1 MKENCRKKNLTTC
14 ERKISSYKPALRTT
28 FLLNTPRRLLPLI
41 LFINKGPR
49 WKKQIRDNIKLF
61 KLVWSNIKLSKLFWS
76 TNLFIKKR
84 LFIKKE
90 PLAQVLS
97 HKFCEISNTF
107 FIEHLR
113 ETASEI
119 RIKFTSNYSMHLFAF
134 QKLNTAVLI
143 STKNITSRSSHSE
156 VFCNEGVLKNLAK
169 RTWKHLCQSLFF
181 YKKRRC
187 FTINSVKFLRTSFS
201 WNTSGGCSEY

>member
-41 LFINKGPR
+41 LFIKKGPR
-49 WKKQIRDNIKLF
+49 WKNRLKIISNFLSWFEVISNFQSCFGPQISLLKKDFL
-61 KLVWSNIKLSKLFWS
+61 L
-76 TNLFIKKR
+76 KKR
-84 LFIKKE
+84 
-90 PLAQVLS
+90 LAQVLS
-97 HKFCEISNTF
+97 HEFCEISNTF

-134 QKLNTAVLI
+134 QKLNTVVLI

-169 RTWKHLCQSLFF
+169 LTWKHLCRSLFF

-201 WNTSGGCSEY
+201 WNTSVGCSEY